1 MIVYSKVIVQP
12 EAEPVTVA
20 EAKQHLRV
28 DGSDEDTYIE
38 MLIKVARQM
47 CEVYSGLSFLTQ
59 QREIKLDSFP
69 CGNISLPYGP
79 VQSIDDFVYFDGDD
93 SSQTMTDGTD
103 YTKDFNYQPAR
114 IQRINSWPTVY
125 NKMSSVVISYT
136 AGYAN
141 DDHDPLPDVI
151 KSAILLQVGTLYE
164 NRQNDIVGATVN
176 AVNSNSEF
184 LLDTIKVY
192 YSAEA

>member
-12 EAEPVTVA
+12 LAEPVTVA

-28 DGSDEDTYIE
+28 DGTDEDTYIE

-59 QREIKLDSFP
+59 QREIKLDRFP

-93 SSQTMTDGTD
+93 SSQTMTEGDD

-114 IQRINSWPTVY
+114 IQKVNSWPTVY
-125 NKMSSVVISYT
+125 NKMSSVIISYT

>member
-1 MIVYSKVIVQP
+1 MIIYSKVITQP
-12 EAEPVTVA
+12 ESEPVTIA

-28 DGSDEDTYIE
+28 DGTDEDTYIN
-38 MLIKVARQM
+38 MLIKVSRQM
-47 CEVYSGLSFLTQ
+47 CESYSGLSFLTQ
-59 QREIKLDSFP
+59 QREIKLDRFP
-69 CGNISLPYGP
+69 CGNIYLPYGP
-79 VQSIDDFVYFDGDD
+79 VQSVDDFVYFDGDD
-93 SSQTMTDGTD
+93 VSQVMVVNDN
-103 YTKDFNYQPAR
+103 YTLDLSYQPAR
-114 IQRINSWPTVY
+114 IQRVESWPTVY
-125 NKMSSVVISYT
+125 SKMSSVVISYT

-141 DDHDPLPDVI
+141 DDHDPLPEVI
-151 KSAILLQVGTLYE
+151 KSAILLQLGTLYE